1 MNIIVRYTGGSDAE
15 VEMVARPQPSMLHQ
29 PAGSLKCWAY
39 ALSSW
44 MAVTRGRKPTG
55 PEAIIAACRSFC
67 VFGSDALNPKFIDRV
82 LESPFIRMGWKVL
95 DGTRLDLAEVDIL
108 LHFGYIYV
116 IADVKRSPLAV
127 GAPPPSHARLI
138 YKNTDPKLV
147 ATSGATAQLGV
158 MDPITGDTLWDLS
171 DVANFNLILGF
182 LQEDLNDSA
191 ATPPFEQWF
200 ARVNNKEVAQFTPA
214 AP

>member
-1 MNIIVRYTGGSDAE
+1 
-15 VEMVARPQPSMLHQ
+15 MVARSQPPMLRQ

-44 MAVTRGRKPTG
+44 MAVTHARKATA

-67 VFGSDALNPKFIDRV
+67 VFGSDALNPKFIDKI

-95 DGTRLDLAEVDIL
+95 DGADLDLAEVDVL

-116 IADVKRSPLAV
+116 IADVKRGPLAV
-127 GAPPPSHARLI
+127 GPPPPSHARLI

-147 ATSGATAQLGV
+147 AAGSATAQLGV
-158 MDPITGDTLWDLS
+158 MDPISGDTIWDLR
-171 DVANFNLILGF
+171 DVGNFNLILGF
-182 LQEDLNDSA
+182 PQENLNDSP
-191 ATPPFEQWF
+191 ATPPFRQWL
-200 ARVNNKEVAQFTPA
+200 ARVNDKEVTQFTPA